1 MIHVRDLLLFVVNNN
16 PSITLRIKGGG
27 EKTYNEDIS
36 RIVIIIFPHHLGTVP
51 ETKPIDGEHNEVDD
65 SHRKSHCDPFL
76 DPRSLGIIQMFTV
89 PTMRKFI
96 RDT

>member
-1 MIHVRDLLLFVVNNN
+1 MIHVRDILIFNNN
-16 PSITLRIKGGG
+16 SSITVRIKRG
-27 EKTYNEDIS
+27 ETYDEDIS

-51 ETKPIDGEHNEVDD
+51 KTKPIDGEHNEVDD

-96 RDT
+96 IDT